1 MTTVAAD
8 GTTKSGSM
16 GWLPKIAIGAV
27 VALVLGF
34 LFLGSGGD
42 VSSSEARRLVEGGAL
57 LVDVRTPAEFSAR
70 HIPGA
75 VNIPLSELD
84 ARMNEL
90 GPRSRAVVLYCRS
103 GNRSAQAARI
113 LEGAGYS
120 SVHDLGAMSR
130 W

>member
-1 MTTVAAD
+1 
-8 GTTKSGSM
+8 M

-42 VSSSEARRLVEGGAL
+42 VGSSEARRLVEGGAL

-120 SVHDLGAMSR
+120 RVHDLGAMSR